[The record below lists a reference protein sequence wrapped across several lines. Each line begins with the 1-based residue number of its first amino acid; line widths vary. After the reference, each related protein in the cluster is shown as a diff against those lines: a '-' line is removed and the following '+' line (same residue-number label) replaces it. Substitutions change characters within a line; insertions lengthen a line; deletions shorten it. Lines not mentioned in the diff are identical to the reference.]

1 MVKRSAAT
9 LRPPTVAAAL
19 AALPDAD
26 LLRLKR
32 FAELRSL
39 RLPLLN
45 WSDLLNEA
53 IARAL
58 DGSRLWPADVDF
70 MVFMLQSIRS
80 IASEQWRRVQRI
92 PVTREADLAP
102 ADPTSAERASLDEV
116 GRNELNPQREVL
128 AERALSDVMTLFRAD
143 KQATAILEGL
153 AEGDSPR
160 GIQHRAGMTPIQYA
174 SAQRRIR
181 RALARAFPDGGEL
194 I

>member
-9 LRPPTVAAAL
+9 SRPATVAAAL
-19 AALPDAD
+19 ATLSDAD

-32 FAELRSL
+32 FAQLRSL

-53 IARAL
+53 IVRAL

-80 IASEQWRRVQRI
+80 IASEQWRRIQRT
-92 PVTREADLAP
+92 PVTREADLPP
-102 ADPTSAERASLDEV
+102 ADPTSADTASLDEV
-116 GRNELNPQREVL
+116 GRNELDPQREML
-128 AERALSDVMTLFRAD
+128 AERALRDVMTLFRAD

-153 AEGDSPR
+153 AKGDVPTD
-160 GIQHRAGMTPIQYA
+160 IQRRAGMTHIQYA

>member
-9 LRPPTVAAAL
+9 SRPPTVAAAL
-19 AALPDAD
+19 AALSDAD

-58 DGSRLWPADVDF
+58 DGSRQWPADVDF
-70 MVFMLQSIRS
+70 VVFMLQNIRS
-80 IASEQWRRVQRI
+80 LASEQWRRIQRT
-92 PVTREADLAP
+92 PVTREADLPP
-102 ADPTSAERASLDEV
+102 ADARSTERATIDEV

-128 AERALSDVMTLFRAD
+128 AEWALRDVMRLFRTD
-143 KQATAILEGL
+143 PQASAILQGL
-153 AEGDSPR
+153 AQGDTPAD
-160 GIQHRAGMTPIQYA
+160 IQGRAGITPIQYA

>member
-1 MVKRSAAT
+1 MVKRSAAIS
-9 LRPPTVAAAL
+9 RPPTVAAAL
-19 AALPDAD
+19 AALSDAD

-58 DGSRLWPADVDF
+58 DGSRLWPSDVAF

-80 IASEQWRRVQRI
+80 IASEQWRRIQRT
-92 PVTREADLAP
+92 PVTREADLPP
-102 ADPTSAERASLDEV
+102 ADPTSIERASLDEV

-128 AERALSDVMTLFRAD
+128 AERALRDVMRIFRAD

-153 AEGDSPR
+153 AEGDAPAD
-160 GIQHRAGMTPIQYA
+160 IQHRAGMTSIQYA

>member
-9 LRPPTVAAAL
+9 SRPPTVAAAL
-19 AALPDAD
+19 AALSGAD

-32 FAELRSL
+32 FAQLRSL

-53 IARAL
+53 IVRAL
-58 DGSRLWPADVDF
+58 DGSRLWPRDVDF
-70 MVFMLQSIRS
+70 IVFLLQSIRS
-80 IASEQWRRVQRI
+80 IASEQWRRIQRA
-92 PVTREADLAP
+92 PVTREADLLP
-102 ADPTSAERASLDEV
+102 ADPANAERASLDEL
-116 GRNELNPQREVL
+116 GRDELNPEREVL
-128 AERALSDVMTLFRAD
+128 AALALRDVMTIFRAD
-143 KQATAILEGL
+143 QHAMAILEGL
-153 AEGDSPR
+153 AEGDAPTDVQR
-160 GIQHRAGMTPIQYA
+160 RAGMTPIQYA

>member
-9 LRPPTVAAAL
+9 SRPPTVAAAL
-19 AALPDAD
+19 ATLSDAD

-32 FAELRSL
+32 FAQLRSL

-53 IARAL
+53 IVRAL
-58 DGSRLWPADVDF
+58 DGSRLWPPDVDF
-70 MVFMLQSIRS
+70 VVFLLQSIRS
-80 IASEQWRRVQRI
+80 IASEQWRRIQRT
-92 PVTREADLAP
+92 PVTREADLPP
-102 ADPTSAERASLDEV
+102 ANPANIERASLDEL
-116 GRNELNPQREVL
+116 GRDELNPEREVL
-128 AERALSDVMTLFRAD
+128 AAFALRDVMTIFRAD
-143 KQATAILEGL
+143 QHATAILEGL
-153 AEGDSPR
+153 AEGDAPTD
-160 GIQHRAGMTPIQYA
+160 IQHRTGMTRIQYA

>member
-1 MVKRSAAT
+1 MVKRSAASS
-9 LRPPTVAAAL
+9 RPPTVAAAL
-19 AALPDAD
+19 AALSDAD

-39 RLPLLN
+39 RLPLLT

-58 DGSRLWPADVDF
+58 DGSRLWPPDVDF

-80 IASEQWRRVQRI
+80 LASEQWRRIQRT
-92 PVTREADLAP
+92 PVTREADLPP
-102 ADPTSAERASLDEV
+102 ADPASTERASLDEV

-128 AERALSDVMTLFRAD
+128 AEQALCDVMTLFRAD

-153 AEGDSPR
+153 ADGDAPAD
-160 GIQHRAGMTPIQYA
+160 IQRCAAMTPIQYA